1 MRARAGAYHA
11 RMPHSPPRHTL
22 ARQGG
27 SYLIV
32 GLLQLLLD
40 WLVFVGL
47 TAFGVPAAPGNLAGR
62 VSGALLG
69 FWLNGRVTFARSGE
83 VRLGWWRFAKFL
95 LVWIPLTVVS
105 TLAVTWVAGSL
116 GLAHAWLAKPL
127 VEGALAVVAFFLWRH
142 VVYR

>member
-1 MRARAGAYHA
+1 MSAF
-11 RMPHSPPRHTL
+11 TL
-22 ARQGG
+22 MTLLRQGG
-27 SYLIV
+27 RYIAA
-32 GLLQLLLD
+32 GLMQLLLD

-47 TAFGVPAAPGNLAGR
+47 TAFGVPAASGNLAGR

-83 VRLGWWRFAKFL
+83 VRLGWWRFVKFL
-95 LVWIPLTVVS
+95 LVWIPLTVIS

>member
-1 MRARAGAYHA
+1 MSSHGSNSPFNADRAGGV
-11 RMPHSPPRHTL
+11 PSPR
-22 ARQGG
+22 
-27 SYLIV
+27 
-32 GLLQLLLD
+32 
-40 WLVFVGL
+40 
-47 TAFGVPAAPGNLAGR
+47 VPAASGNLAGR

-69 FWLNGRVTFARSGE
+69 FWLNGCVTFARSGE
-83 VRLGWWRFAKFL
+83 VRLGWWRFVKFL
-95 LVWIPLTVVS
+95 LVWIPLTVIS